1 MRDKEMCVRVC
12 VCLCMYVHIQYVCM
26 TKEVKFIANFVE
38 KLCGKNIQIMM
49 QLNAC

>member
-1 MRDKEMCVRVC
+1 MLLLLPAWAALETAP
-12 VCLCMYVHIQYVCM
+12 HIIKHNLVQ
-26 TKEVKFIANFVE
+26 EVKFIANFVE